1 MPIYPKFVINFTLFV
16 TLMTG
21 GLIAC
26 EKPITKGYATPSEL
40 FSEDDASPYATFTRA
55 IHVFKPTSGRID
67 YLVFVNDGTAYLNTG
82 LVHHCFCKL
91 DLS

>member
-1 MPIYPKFVINFTLFV
+1 VCHDTFYSDVDGHFKRS
-16 TLMTG
+16 
-21 GLIAC
+21 